1 MDRRPSLT
9 TRTAPPGVATPTSAP
24 ADTTPLILP
33 PDVPAPGRARPAL
46 PLRREGPAKLTG
58 LAKYADDLV
67 FPGAWF
73 GATIRSTDPHARF
86 LGIDLD
92 DGFDW
97 SRVVV
102 VTAEDIPGENVVSLI
117 DSDQPVLVPVGGEIR
132 HQAEPC
138 VLIAAAD
145 RATLREARL
154 HVRLRTERLPAVF
167 DPLESEREF
176 AHYTVEA
183 GDAAAAMAEAA
194 VVIEGTYRVGHQE
207 QLYIENQAMIA
218 VPREDG
224 GVTVHGSLQCPY
236 YIHKAMKRALAMG
249 DELAVVVQAET
260 GGGFGGKEEY
270 PSVIALH
277 ASLLALKCRKPVRM
291 IYDRHEDISATT
303 KRHPA
308 VVRSRWGVSG
318 TGELLAQ
325 EIEVIMDGGAY
336 CTLTPVVLSRGVL
349 HAGGPYRCANTR
361 ITGRAM
367 ATNTPPNGAFR
378 GFGAPQ
384 TEFAAEMQLN
394 RIAEALDASPL
405 DLRRRWVY
413 REGDTTPTGQVLRE
427 SVGGIEVLEAAAEA
441 SAFDR
446 VHAQTRAMREGR
458 TDGARQATGIGLAL
472 AWHGAGFTGSGEVKL
487 ASVASVEITD
497 EGRIRVL
504 TASTEMGQG
513 TKTIFP
519 QLVADTLGVEFG
531 DVEIAP
537 QDTSIVPDSGPTVA
551 SRTAM
556 VVGGLLIRA
565 AEKLRAQVEEATGRS
580 FAEAYREAGPIRVD
594 ERFVPYPGEPFDD
607 ATYRGDAYPAFG
619 WAACVVRVDVDLD
632 TGEVAVR
639 DCVAA
644 DDIGHV
650 IHPVLA
656 EGQVEGGT
664 LQAIGYAT
672 IEEMKLVDGRY
683 INDRLA
689 TYLIPTSLDAPR
701 IRAILVEKPYSG
713 APHGAKGVGELP
725 MDVGAP
731 AVVAAIHDAVGVW
744 IHDLPATPER
754 ILAALTD
761 ATPPPAPGISLEEPA
776 PRTPP
781 IEDLPHGGDEMPF
794 RAPTDPGEPR

>member
-1 MDRRPSLT
+1 M
-9 TRTAPPGVATPTSAP
+9 A
-24 ADTTPLILP
+24 
-33 PDVPAPGRARPAL
+33 
-46 PLRREGPAKLTG
+46 
-58 LAKYADDLV
+58 
-67 FPGAWF
+67 
-73 GATIRSTDPHARF
+73 
-86 LGIDLD
+86 
-92 DGFDW
+92 
-97 SRVVV
+97 
-102 VTAEDIPGENVVSLI
+102 TAEL
-117 DSDQPVLVPVGGEIR
+117 
-132 HQAEPC
+132 
-138 VLIAAAD
+138 
-145 RATLREARL
+145 
-154 HVRLRTERLPAVF
+154 
-167 DPLESEREF
+167 
-176 AHYTVEA
+176 
-183 GDAAAAMAEAA
+183 
-194 VVIEGTYRVGHQE
+194 VIEGTYRVGHQE

-236 YIHKAMKRALAMG
+236 YIHKAMKRALNMG

-277 ASLLALKCRKPVRM
+277 AALLALKCHKPVRM

-308 VVRSRWGVSG
+308 VVRYRSGVCA
-318 TGELLAQ
+318 TGELIAQ

-349 HAGGPYRCANTR
+349 HAGGPYRCENVR

-384 TEFAAEMQLN
+384 TEFAAEMQIN
-394 RIAEALDASPL
+394 RIADALDASPL

-413 REGDTTPTGQVLRE
+413 REGDVTPTGQVLRE
-427 SVGGIEVLEAAAEA
+427 SVGGIEVLEAAAAE

-446 VHAQTRAMREGR
+446 THAQTRSMREGR
-458 TDGARQATGIGLAL
+458 TDGARTATGIGLAL

-487 ASVASVEITD
+487 ASVASLELTD
-497 EGRIRVL
+497 DGRIRIL

-519 QLVADTLGVEFG
+519 QLVADTLGVEY
-531 DVEIAP
+531 DEVEIAP

-556 VVGGLLIRA
+556 VVGGLLIKA
-565 AEKLRAQVEEATGRS
+565 AETLRARVEEATGQP
-580 FAEAYREAGPIRVD
+580 FAASYRDAGPMRID
-594 ERFVPYPGEPFDD
+594 EQFTPYPGEPFDD
-607 ATYRGDAYPAFG
+607 KQYTGDAYPAFG
-619 WAACVVRVDVDLD
+619 WAAAVAKVEVDLD

-639 DCVAA
+639 ECVSA
-644 DDIGHV
+644 DDIGRV
-650 IHPVLA
+650 IHPILA

-683 INDRLA
+683 LNDRLA

-701 IRAILVEKPYSG
+701 IKAILVEKPYSG

-731 AVVAAIHDAVGVW
+731 AVVAAIHDATGVW

-761 ATPPPAPGISLEEPA
+761 GEPPPPPGVS
-776 PRTPP
+776 PRSRSRETPP
-781 IEDLPHGGDEMPF
+781 IEDLPRGGD
-794 RAPTDPGEPR
+794 RCRSAPPPIRPQDELPMSFQFTVNGEPVEVEATGTRRLLDVLRDDLGLTGTKEGCGEGECGACSVLIDGAVVDACLVPVSQAQGASVGPSKGWPRRAGSASSSRRSSRPAARNAASARRAC

>member
-1 MDRRPSLT
+1 MDRPSST
-9 TRTAPPGVATPTSAP
+9 TRTVSPGLRFPE
-24 ADTTPLILP
+24 TTPLVIP
-33 PDVPAPGRARPAL
+33 TDAPARGRARSAL

-58 LAKYADDLV
+58 TAEYADDLV

-73 GATIRSTDPHARF
+73 GATVRSTEPHARF
-86 LGIDLD
+86 IGVELD
-92 DGFDW
+92 DAFDW
-97 SRVVV
+97 GRVVV
-102 VTAEDIPGENVVSLI
+102 VTADDIPGENVVSLI

-138 VLIAAAD
+138 VLLAAPD
-145 RATLREARL
+145 RATLHAAKR
-154 HVRLRTERLPAVF
+154 HVRLRTERLAPVF
-167 DPLESEREF
+167 DPLDSDREF
-176 AHYTVEA
+176 AHYTVES
-183 GDAAAAMAEAA
+183 GEAAAAMAGADL
-194 VVIEGTYRVGHQE
+194 VIEGTYRVGHQE

-218 VPREDG
+218 VPREGG

-270 PSVIALH
+270 PSVLALH

-308 VVRSRWGVSG
+308 VVHYRSGVSTG
-318 TGELLAQ
+318 GELIAQ
-325 EIEVIMDGGAY
+325 EVEVIMDGGAY
-336 CTLTPVVLSRGVL
+336 ATLTAVVLSRGVL
-349 HAGGPYRCANTR
+349 HAGGPYRCPNVR

-384 TEFAAEMQLN
+384 TEFAAEMQVN
-394 RIAEALDASPL
+394 RIAEALDVSPL

-446 VHAQTRAMREGR
+446 THAQTRAIRDGR
-458 TDGARQATGIGLAL
+458 TDGARVATGIGLAL

-487 ASVASVEITD
+487 ASIVGIELTD
-497 EGRIRVL
+497 DGRIRVL

-519 QLVADTLGVEFG
+519 QIAADALGVEYG
-531 DVEIAP
+531 EVEIAP

-556 VVGGLLIRA
+556 VVGGLLIKA
-565 AEKLRAQVEEATGRS
+565 AERLRQRVEEATGRP
-580 FAEAYREAGPIRVD
+580 FAESYREAGPMRID
-594 ERFVPYPGEPFDD
+594 EQFVPYPGEPFDD

-619 WAACVVRVDVDLD
+619 WAACVAKVDVDLD
-632 TGEVAVR
+632 TGEVTVR

-644 DDIGHV
+644 DDIGRV
-650 IHPVLA
+650 IHPILA

-683 INDRLA
+683 LNDRLA

-701 IRAILVEKPYSG
+701 IRSILVEKPYSG
-713 APHGAKGVGELP
+713 VPHGAKGVGELP

-731 AVVAAIHDAVGVW
+731 AVVAAIHDATGVW

-754 ILAALTD
+754 ILATLTGGEM
-761 ATPPPAPGISLEEPA
+761 PPAPGVSLEAPA
-776 PRTPP
+776 PHDPP
-781 IEDLPHGGDEMPF
+781 IEDLPPGGDEMPF

>member
-1 MDRRPSLT
+1 MERPSLT
-9 TRTAPPGVATPTSAP
+9 VRTVPPGVAP
-24 ADTTPLILP
+24 AETAPLIIP
-33 PDVPAPGRARPAL
+33 TDAPAPGRAIPAS
-46 PLRREGPAKLTG
+46 PLRREGPEKLTG

-73 GATIRSTDPHARF
+73 GATIRSTDPHAR
-86 LGIDLD
+86 LLAIELD
-92 DGFDW
+92 DAFDW
-97 SRVVV
+97 RRVAV
-102 VTAEDIPGENVVSLI
+102 VTADDIPGDNIVSLI
-117 DSDQPVLVPVGGEIR
+117 DEDQPVLVPVGGEIR

-138 VLIAAAD
+138 ALIAAPD
-145 RATLREARL
+145 RATLRAARR
-154 HVRLRTERLPAVF
+154 HISLRTERLPATF
-167 DPLESEREF
+167 DPLKSDQEF
-176 AHYTVEA
+176 AHYTVEN
-183 GDAAAAMAEAA
+183 GDAAAGMATAA
-194 VVIEGTYRVGHQE
+194 LVIEGTYRVGHQE

-218 VPREDG
+218 VPRDDG

-270 PSVIALH
+270 PSIIAVH
-277 ASLLALKCRKPVRM
+277 AALLALKCSKPVRM

-308 VVRSRWGVSG
+308 VVRYRSGVSA
-318 TGELLAQ
+318 TGELIAQ

-336 CTLTPVVLSRGVL
+336 CTLTPVVLSRGTL
-349 HAGGPYRCANTR
+349 HAGGPYRCPNVR

-384 TEFAAEMQLN
+384 TEFAAEMQIN

-427 SVGGIEVLEAAAEA
+427 SVGGPEVLEAAAEA

-446 VHAQTRAMREGR
+446 AHAQTRAMREGR
-458 TDGARQATGIGLAL
+458 TDGARTATGVGLAL

-487 ASVASVEITD
+487 ASVASLELTD
-497 EGRIRVL
+497 DGRIRIL

-519 QLVADTLGVEFG
+519 QLVADALGVEFG
-531 DVEIAP
+531 EVEIAP

-556 VVGGLLIRA
+556 VVGGLVIKA
-565 AEKLRAQVEEATGRS
+565 AEKLRRQVEEQTGRT
-580 FAEAYREAGPIRVD
+580 FADSYRDAGPMRVD
-594 ERFVPYPGEPFDD
+594 EQFTPYPGEPFDD
-607 ATYRGDAYPAFG
+607 KTYRGDAYPAFG
-619 WAACVVRVDVDLD
+619 WACAVAKVDVDLD
-632 TGEVAVR
+632 TGEVTVR
-639 DCVAA
+639 DCVSA
-644 DDIGHV
+644 DDIGRV
-650 IHPVLA
+650 IHPVMA

-672 IEEMKLVDGRY
+672 IEEMKLLDGRY
-683 INDRLA
+683 LNDRLA
-689 TYLIPTSLDAPR
+689 TYLIPTALDAPR
-701 IRAILVEKPYSG
+701 IRSILVEKPYSG

-731 AVVAAIHDAVGVW
+731 AVVAAIHDATGVW

-754 ILAALTD
+754 ILAALTGG
-761 ATPPPAPGISLEEPA
+761 AELPAPGVSLEEPA
-776 PRTPP
+776 PKTPP
-781 IEDLPHGGDEMPF
+781 IEDLPPGGDEMPF
-794 RAPTDPGEPR
+794 RAPTDPGDPR

>member
-1 MDRRPSLT
+1 MERPSHSV
-9 TRTAPPGVATPTSAP
+9 RTLPPGVVVPDTSPLVIP
-24 ADTTPLILP
+24 ADGPSI
-33 PDVPAPGRARPAL
+33 GRARPVP

-58 LAKYADDLV
+58 EAKYADDLV

-73 GATIRSTDPHARF
+73 GGTIRSTEPHARF
-86 LGIDLD
+86 IGLDLD
-92 DGFDW
+92 ESFDW
-97 SRVVV
+97 KRVVV
-102 VTAEDIPGENVVSLI
+102 VTADDIPGENVVSLI
-117 DSDQPVLVPVGGEIR
+117 DDDQPVLVPIGGEIR
-132 HQAEPC
+132 HQAEAC
-138 VLIAAAD
+138 ALIAAPD
-145 RATLREARL
+145 RATLAAAKR

-167 DPLESEREF
+167 DPLESDIEF
-176 AHYTVEA
+176 AHYTVES
-183 GDAAAAMAEAA
+183 GDAAAAMESAA
-194 VVIEGTYRVGHQE
+194 LVIEGTYRVGHQE

-236 YIHKAMKRALAMG
+236 YIHKAMKRALDMG

-277 ASLLALKCRKPVRM
+277 AALLALKCHKPVRM

-308 VVRSRWGVSG
+308 VVRYRSGVSD
-318 TGELLAQ
+318 TGELIGQ

-336 CTLTPVVLSRGVL
+336 CTLTPVVLSRGTL
-349 HAGGPYRCANTR
+349 HAGGPYRCPNVR

-384 TEFAAEMQLN
+384 TEFAAEMQVN

-413 REGDTTPTGQVLRE
+413 REGDMTPTGQVLRE
-427 SVGGIEVLEAAAEA
+427 SVAGIEVLEAAAEA
-441 SAFDR
+441 AAFDR
-446 VHAQTRAMREGR
+446 THAQTRAMRESR
-458 TDGARQATGIGLAL
+458 TDGARMATGIGLAL

-487 ASVASVEITD
+487 ASVASLELTD
-497 EGRIRVL
+497 EGRIRIL
-504 TASTEMGQG
+504 TGSTEMGQG

-519 QLVADTLGVEFG
+519 QLVADALDVDYDE
-531 DVEIAP
+531 VEIAP

-556 VVGGLLIRA
+556 VVGGLLIQA
-565 AEKLRAQVEEATGRS
+565 AEKLRKRVEDATGQP
-580 FAEAYREAGPIRVD
+580 FASSYRDAGPMRVD

-607 ATYRGDAYPAFG
+607 ETYRGDAYPAFG
-619 WAACVVRVDVDLD
+619 WACAVAKVDVDLD
-632 TGEVAVR
+632 TGEVTVR
-639 DCVAA
+639 DCVSA
-644 DDIGHV
+644 DDVGRA

-672 IEEMKLVDGRY
+672 IEEIKLVDGRY
-683 INDRLA
+683 LNDRLA

-701 IRAILVEKPYSG
+701 IRSILVEKPYSG
-713 APHGAKGVGELP
+713 SPHGAKGIGELP

-731 AVVAAIHDAVGVW
+731 AVVAAIHAAVGVW

-754 ILAALTD
+754 ILAALAGGPD
-761 ATPPPAPGISLEEPA
+761 LPAPGVSLEA
-776 PRTPP
+776 PPQATPP
-781 IEDLPHGGDEMPF
+781 IEDLPAGGDEMPF

>member
-1 MDRRPSLT
+1 MERPRLT
-9 TRTAPPGVATPTSAP
+9 TRTVPPGVA
-24 ADTTPLILP
+24 P
-33 PDVPAPGRARPAL
+33 PDTAPLVLPAGTVLPGRARPAA

-58 LAKYADDLV
+58 AALYADDLV
-67 FPGAWF
+67 IPGAWY
-73 GATIRSTDPHARF
+73 GATIRSTQPHAQL
-86 LGIDLD
+86 LGIELD
-92 DGFDW
+92 DAFDW
-97 SRVVV
+97 KRVAV

-117 DSDQPVLVPVGGEIR
+117 DSDQPVLVPLGGEIR

-138 VLIAAAD
+138 ALIAAPD
-145 RATLREARL
+145 RATLLEARR
-154 HVRLRTERLPAVF
+154 HVSLRTEALPAVF
-167 DPLESEREF
+167 DPLNSDHEF
-176 AHYTVEA
+176 AHYTVA
-183 GDAAAAMAEAA
+183 TGDATAAMAEAS

-218 VPREDG
+218 VPRDDG

-236 YIHKAMKRALAMG
+236 YIHKAMKRALGMD

-270 PSVIALH
+270 PSIIALH
-277 ASLLALKCRKPVRM
+277 AALLALKCRKPVRM

-308 VVRSRWGVSG
+308 VVRYRSGVSG
-318 TGELLAQ
+318 TGELIAQ

-349 HAGGPYRCANTR
+349 HAGGPYRCPNVR

-384 TEFAAEMQLN
+384 TEFAAEMQVN

-413 REGDTTPTGQVLRE
+413 REGDVTPTGQVLRE
-427 SVGGIEVLEAAAEA
+427 SVGGIEVLEAATVAA
-441 SAFDR
+441 AFDR
-446 VHAQTRAMREGR
+446 THAQTRAMREGR
-458 TDGARQATGIGLAL
+458 TDGARIATGIGLAL

-487 ASVASVEITD
+487 ASVAGLELTD
-497 EGRIRVL
+497 DGRVRIL

-519 QLVADTLGVEFG
+519 QLVADTLGV
-531 DVEIAP
+531 DPDEIDLAP

-551 SRTAM
+551 SRTTM
-556 VVGGLLIRA
+556 VVGGLLITA
-565 AEKLRAQVEEATGRS
+565 AERLRARVEAQTGRPFTES
-580 FAEAYREAGPIRVD
+580 YRDAGPMRID
-594 ERFVPYPGEPFDD
+594 EQFVPYPGEPFDD
-607 ATYRGDAYPAFG
+607 STYRGDAYPAFG
-619 WAACVVRVDVDLD
+619 WACAVVRVDVDLD
-632 TGEVAVR
+632 TAEVTVR

-644 DDIGHV
+644 DEIGRV
-650 IHPVLA
+650 VHPLLA

-683 INDRLA
+683 LNDRLA
-689 TYLIPTSLDAPR
+689 TYLIPTALDAPG
-701 IRAILVEKPYSG
+701 IRSILVEKPYSG
-713 APHGAKGVGELP
+713 VPHGAKGVGELP

-731 AVVAAIHDAVGVW
+731 AVVAAIHDATGVW
-744 IHDLPATPER
+744 VHDLPATPER
-754 ILAALTD
+754 ILAAMTGGRV
-761 ATPPPAPGISLEEPA
+761 PQAPGVSMEAA
-776 PRTPP
+776 PPSTPP
-781 IEDLPHGGDEMPF
+781 IEDLPPGGDEMPF
-794 RAPTDPGEPR
+794 RAPTDPGDPR

>member
-1 MDRRPSLT
+1 MDRPSST
-9 TRTAPPGVATPTSAP
+9 TRTVPPGLTFPE
-24 ADTTPLILP
+24 TTPLVIP
-33 PDVPAPGRARPAL
+33 SSGPARGRARQDL

-58 LAKYADDLV
+58 EAKYADDLV

-73 GATIRSTDPHARF
+73 GATIRSTEPHARF
-86 LGIDLD
+86 IGVELD
-92 DGFDW
+92 DAFDW

-138 VLIAAAD
+138 LLLAAPD
-145 RATLREARL
+145 RATLHAAKR
-154 HVRLRTERLPAVF
+154 HVRLRTERLAPVF
-167 DPLESEREF
+167 DPLESDREF
-176 AHYTVEA
+176 AHYTVES
-183 GDAAAAMAEAA
+183 GDAAAAMAGADL
-194 VVIEGTYRVGHQE
+194 VIEGTYRVGHQE

-236 YIHKAMKRALAMG
+236 YVHKAMKRALAMG

-270 PSVIALH
+270 PSVLALH
-277 ASLLALKCRKPVRM
+277 ASLLTLKCHKPVRM

-308 VVRSRWGVSG
+308 VVRYRSGVSEA
-318 TGELLAQ
+318 GELVAQ

-336 CTLTPVVLSRGVL
+336 ATLTAVVLSRGVL
-349 HAGGPYRCANTR
+349 HAGGPYRCPNVR

-384 TEFAAEMQLN
+384 TEFAAEMQVN
-394 RIAEALDASPL
+394 RIAEALDVSPL

-446 VHAQTRAMREGR
+446 TQAQTRAMRDGR
-458 TDGARQATGIGLAL
+458 TDGARVATGIGMAL

-487 ASVASVEITD
+487 ASIVSLELTD
-497 EGRIRVL
+497 DGRIRVL

-519 QLVADTLGVEFG
+519 QIAAEALGVEYG
-531 DVEIAP
+531 AVEIAP

-556 VVGGLLIRA
+556 VVGGLLIKA
-565 AEKLRAQVEEATGRS
+565 AGRLRARVEEQTGRP
-580 FAEAYREAGPIRVD
+580 FAESYREAGPMRID
-594 ERFVPYPGEPFDD
+594 EQFVPYPGEPFDD

-619 WAACVVRVDVDLD
+619 WAACVVKVDVDLD

-644 DDIGHV
+644 DDIGRV

-683 INDRLA
+683 LNDRLA

-701 IRAILVEKPYSG
+701 IRTILVEKPFSG
-713 APHGAKGVGELP
+713 VPHGAKGVGELP

-731 AVVAAIHDAVGVW
+731 AVVAAIHDATGAW

-754 ILAALTD
+754 ILAAMTGGEMP
-761 ATPPPAPGISLEEPA
+761 AAPGISLEAPEPKA
-776 PRTPP
+776 PP
-781 IEDLPHGGDEMPF
+781 IEDLPPGGDEMPF
-794 RAPTDPGEPR
+794 RAPTDPGDPR